1 MRLTK
6 EQLIAAAHAAAK
18 YLPAASA
25 DIMKELANRLD
36 VTSVALSEAL
46 EQRKALIVENE
57 RRGDIVGR
65 LIGQYSAAGLHAV
78 QGSLNPG
85 ESLLFDAIQVMGLG
99 KNTESK
105 RGYIVIIQRA
115 WCNESGFGI
124 NYDSDLNEFE
134 SRKDAIDYGAELCG
148 SDDFNI
154 GVVESGRLVSFDWMD
169 KPVGESPETLAEI
182 AGVLGLDEGTTS
194 NGR

>member
-85 ESLLFDAIQVMGLG
+85 ESLCLTLF
-99 KNTESK
+99 
-105 RGYIVIIQRA
+105 R
-115 WCNESGFGI
+115 
-124 NYDSDLNEFE
+124 
-134 SRKDAIDYGAELCG
+134 
-148 SDDFNI
+148 
-154 GVVESGRLVSFDWMD
+154 
-169 KPVGESPETLAEI
+169 
-182 AGVLGLDEGTTS
+182 
-194 NGR
+194 

>member
-46 EQRKALIVENE
+46 EQRNKLAAENMMLKTPETWIAESDYGYEARELALNE
-57 RRGDIVGR
+57 GASEQEA
-65 LIGQYSAAGLHAV
+65 LLAGV
-78 QGSLNPG
+78 QGII
-85 ESLLFDAIQVMGLG
+85 DAIKTPATKQWIDTFR
-99 KNTESK
+99 KE
-105 RGYIVIIQRA
+105 IRA
-115 WCNESGFGI
+115 QALACA
-124 NYDSDLNEFE
+124 D
-134 SRKDAIDYGAELCG
+134 
-148 SDDFNI
+148 
-154 GVVESGRLVSFDWMD
+154 
-169 KPVGESPETLAEI
+169 GEA
-182 AGVLGLDEGTTS
+182 TS